1 MKDLGI
7 NNKVIVSRDD
17 DGMRLDNY
25 LIKIIK
31 GMPKSRIYR
40 MIRKGEVRINSKRA
54 KPRSRVHVNDTV
66 RIPPYALNEPK
77 TNFSSVRKNDLRW
90 INNIVIFENDSF
102 LLVNKPSG
110 LAVHGGSGIHLGLIE
125 LLRSSR
131 EKRNEHLELVHRL
144 DKGTSGCLLVSKKKS
159 KLRKLHEYFRE
170 GKVQKTYLGLMV
182 GKFTQTVYEIDQPL
196 KIISTPENGRLAVP
210 DDSGKKARTKFFL
223 MEKYKNSAL
232 FKIEPITG
240 KTHQIRAHAKYMK
253 TPLAADQRYG
263 IQPDQIVSEFG
274 LTRLFLHAESIKFP
288 GLSSTENTFSFK
300 SKLDTKLV
308 EVLEKLRSET
318 HQI

>member
-7 NNKVIVSRDD
+7 KNKLIVPSDD

-54 KPRSRVHVNDTV
+54 KPSSRVHINDKI
-66 RIPPYALNEPK
+66 RIPPNTLNQPK
-77 TNFSSVRKNDLRW
+77 TNFSSVRKDDLSW

-110 LAVHGGSGIHLGLIE
+110 LAVHGGSGIHFGLIE
-125 LLRSSR
+125 LLRSF
-131 EKRNEHLELVHRL
+131 RNKNHEHLELVHRL
-144 DKGTSGCLLVSKKKS
+144 DKETSGCLLISKKKS

-170 GKVQKTYLGLMV
+170 GKVNKTYLGLMI
-182 GKFTQTVYEIDQPL
+182 GKFKNTVIEIDQPL
-196 KIISTPENGRLAVP
+196 KIISTSESGRLAMP
-210 DDSGKKARTKFFL
+210 DGLGKKSKTKFFL
-223 MEKYKNSAL
+223 MEEFKNSAL

-240 KTHQIRAHAKYMK
+240 KTHQIRAHAKYIK
-253 TPLAADQRYG
+253 TPLAGDQRYG
-263 IQPDQIVSEFG
+263 IQPDEIVTEYG
-274 LTRLFLHAESIKFP
+274 LTRLFLHAESISFP
-288 GLSSTENTFSFK
+288 GLSSCESTFSFK
-300 SKLDTKLV
+300 SELDPKLTK
-308 EVLEKLRSET
+308 VLEKLRSST
-318 HQI
+318 H

>member
-66 RIPPYALNEPK
+66 RMPPNALNKPK
-77 TNFSSVRKNDLRW
+77 TKFSSVRKDDLRW

-125 LLRSSR
+125 LLRSFR

-144 DKGTSGCLLVSKKKS
+144 DKDTSGCLLVS
-159 KLRKLHEYFRE
+159 
-170 GKVQKTYLGLMV
+170 
-182 GKFTQTVYEIDQPL
+182 
-196 KIISTPENGRLAVP
+196 N
-210 DDSGKKARTKFFL
+210 
-223 MEKYKNSAL
+223 
-232 FKIEPITG
+232 
-240 KTHQIRAHAKYMK
+240 
-253 TPLAADQRYG
+253 
-263 IQPDQIVSEFG
+263 
-274 LTRLFLHAESIKFP
+274 
-288 GLSSTENTFSFK
+288 
-300 SKLDTKLV
+300 
-308 EVLEKLRSET
+308 
-318 HQI
+318 

>member
-7 NNKVIVSRDD
+7 KNKVIIPSDD

-40 MIRKGEVRINSKRA
+40 MIRKGEVRVNSKRA
-54 KPRSRVHVNDTV
+54 KPSSRVHVNDKI
-66 RIPPYALNEPK
+66 RIPPNILSEPK
-77 TNFSSVRKNDLRW
+77 TDFSSVRRNDLSW
-90 INNIVIFENDSF
+90 LNNIVIFENDSF

-110 LAVHGGSGIHLGLIE
+110 LAVHGGSGINFGLIE
-125 LLRSSR
+125 MLRSFR
-131 EKRNEHLELVHRL
+131 EKNHEHLELVHRL
-144 DKGTSGCLLVSKKKS
+144 DKETSGCLLISKKKS

-170 GKVQKTYLGLMV
+170 GKIKKIYLGLMV
-182 GKFTQTVYEIDQPL
+182 GKFNQMAYEIDQPL
-196 KIISTPENGRLAVP
+196 KVISSSESGRLAVP
-210 DDSGKKARTKFFL
+210 DELGKKAKTKFFL

-240 KTHQIRAHAKYMK
+240 KTHQIRAHAKFMK

-263 IQPDQIVSEFG
+263 KQPDQIVAEFG
-274 LTRLFLHAESIKFP
+274 LNRLFLHAESITFP
-288 GLSSTENTFSFK
+288 GLSSNKNTFSLK
-300 SKLDTKLV
+300 SELDPKLSK
-308 EVLEKLRSET
+308 VLERLRSRT
-318 HQI
+318 D

>member
-1 MKDLGI
+1 
-7 NNKVIVSRDD
+7 
-17 DGMRLDNY
+17 
-25 LIKIIK
+25 
-31 GMPKSRIYR
+31 
-40 MIRKGEVRINSKRA
+40 
-54 KPRSRVHVNDTV
+54 
-66 RIPPYALNEPK
+66 
-77 TNFSSVRKNDLRW
+77 
-90 INNIVIFENDSF
+90 
-102 LLVNKPSG
+102 
-110 LAVHGGSGIHLGLIE
+110 
-125 LLRSSR
+125 
-131 EKRNEHLELVHRL
+131 
-144 DKGTSGCLLVSKKKS
+144 
-159 KLRKLHEYFRE
+159 
-170 GKVQKTYLGLMV
+170 
-182 GKFTQTVYEIDQPL
+182 
-196 KIISTPENGRLAVP
+196 
-210 DDSGKKARTKFFL
+210 

-253 TPLAADQRYG
+253 TPLAADHRYG

>member
-7 NNKVIVSRDD
+7 KNKLIIPNDD

-31 GMPKSRIYR
+31 GVPKSRIYR

-54 KPRSRVHVNDTV
+54 KPSSRVYVNDSV
-66 RIPPYALNEPK
+66 RIPPHALNQLK
-77 TNFSSVRKNDLRW
+77 TNFSSIRKDDLSW

-110 LAVHGGSGIHLGLIE
+110 LAVHGGSGIHFGLIE
-125 LLRSSR
+125 LLRSFR
-131 EKRNEHLELVHRL
+131 KKNHEHLELVHRL
-144 DKGTSGCLLVSKKKS
+144 DKATSGCLLISKKKS

-170 GKVQKTYLGLMV
+170 GKVKKTYLGLMI
-182 GKFTQTVYEIDQPL
+182 GKFKKTVYEIDQPL
-196 KIISTPENGRLAVP
+196 KIISTSESGRLAMP
-210 DDSGKKARTKFFL
+210 DDLGKKSKTKFFQI
-223 MEKYKNSAL
+223 EKYKNSAL

-253 TPLAADQRYG
+253 TPLAGDRRYG
-263 IQPDQIVSEFG
+263 IQPDQIVTEYG
-274 LTRLFLHAESIKFP
+274 LTRLFLHAESITFP
-288 GLSSTENTFSFK
+288 GLSPSENTFSFN
-300 SKLDTKLV
+300 SELDPKLTK
-308 EVLEKLRSET
+308 VLEKLRLRI
-318 HQI
+318 H

>member
-77 TNFSSVRKNDLRW
+77 TNVSSVRKDDFRR

-144 DKGTSGCLLVSKKKS
+144 DKDTSGCLLVSKKN
-159 KLRKLHEYFRE
+159 
-170 GKVQKTYLGLMV
+170 VNQC
-182 GKFTQTVYEIDQPL
+182 
-196 KIISTPENGRLAVP
+196 
-210 DDSGKKARTKFFL
+210 
-223 MEKYKNSAL
+223 NSRRRVA
-232 FKIEPITG
+232 G
-240 KTHQIRAHAKYMK
+240 GH
-253 TPLAADQRYG
+253 G
-263 IQPDQIVSEFG
+263 
-274 LTRLFLHAESIKFP
+274 
-288 GLSSTENTFSFK
+288 
-300 SKLDTKLV
+300 
-308 EVLEKLRSET
+308 
-318 HQI
+318 